1 MDAFKKAMEQ
11 AQQAAQQAA
20 AQAQQKVS
28 DPTTQAQAGPDG
40 QGRRRGPTRGGKAR
54 KGITTIVEKIDPGLL
69 ADVVIKATALQEK
82 ANSALRAKRSPY
94 RIGEVVISAA
104 IPPQV
109 SFAIVRI
116 DDREEEITGE
126 VRESSELVD
135 VATGEE
141 GAVLAL
147 DGSGPPSTRSPTT
160 GRRTRPD
167 GPSSPLPIVPVQ
179 ARVISPS
186 QLVRVG

>member
-1 MDAFKKAMEQ
+1 MDAFKKAMDQ
-11 AQQAAQQAA
+11 AQQAASQV
-20 AQAQQKVS
+20 QQKVA
-28 DPTTQAQAGPDG
+28 DPTTQAQARVQMAQAGLEA
-40 QGRRRGPTRGGKAR
+40 RRVAGKAR
-54 KGITTIVEKIDPGLL
+54 RGLTTIVEKIDPGLL

-82 ANSALRAKRSPY
+82 ANGALRAKRSPY

-116 DDREEEITGE
+116 DDQEEEITG
-126 VRESSELVD
+126 VLRDSSELVD

-147 DGSGPPSTRSPTT
+147 DGSGPPVDEIAA
-160 GRRTRPD
+160 D
-167 GPSSPLPIVPVQ
+167 GD
-179 ARVISPS
+179 AEDEA
-186 QLVRVG
+186 

>member
-1 MDAFKKAMEQ
+1 MDAFKKAMDQ
-11 AQQAAQQAA
+11 AQQAATQVQH
-20 AQAQQKVS
+20 KVS
-28 DPTTQAQAGPDG
+28 DPATQAQARVQMAQAGLEA
-40 QGRRRGPTRGGKAR
+40 RRVAGKAR
-54 KGITTIVEKIDPGLL
+54 RGLTTIVEKIDPGLL

-82 ANSALRAKRSPY
+82 ANGALRAKRSPY

-116 DDREEEITGE
+116 DDHEEEISGD
-126 VRESSELVD
+126 VRDSSELVD

-147 DGSGPPSTRSPTT
+147 DGSGPPVDEIAAEADVEVDT
-160 GRRTRPD
+160 
-167 GPSSPLPIVPVQ
+167 
-179 ARVISPS
+179 
-186 QLVRVG
+186 

>member
-1 MDAFKKAMEQ
+1 MDAFKKAMDQ
-11 AQQAAQQAA
+11 AQQAA
-20 AQAQQKVS
+20 AQAATQAKIAGSQVQQKVS
-28 DPTTQAQAGPDG
+28 DPATQAQARVQMAQAGLEA
-40 QGRRRGPTRGGKAR
+40 RRVAGKAR
-54 KGITTIVEKIDPGLL
+54 RGLTTIVEKIDPGLL

-82 ANSALRAKRSPY
+82 ANAALRAKHSPY

-116 DDREEEITGE
+116 VDAEEEITGD
-126 VRESSELVD
+126 VRDSSELVD

-147 DGSGPPSTRSPTT
+147 DGSGPPVDDI
-160 GRRTRPD
+160 PD
-167 GPSSPLPIVPVQ
+167 PDE
-179 ARVISPS
+179 ADEAT
-186 QLVRVG
+186 

>member
-1 MDAFKKAMEQ
+1 MDSFKKAMEQ

-28 DPTTQAQAGPDG
+28 DPTTQAQARVQMAKAGVEA
-40 QGRRRGPTRGGKAR
+40 RRVAGKAR
-54 KGITTIVEKIDPGLL
+54 RGLTTIVEKIDPGLL

-82 ANSALRAKRSPY
+82 ANGALRAKRSPY

-116 DDREEEITGE
+116 DDVEEEITGE

-147 DGSGPPSTRSPTT
+147 DGSGPPVDEIEE
-160 GRRTRPD
+160 PD
-167 GPSSPLPIVPVQ
+167 EAGE
-179 ARVISPS
+179 AEADA
-186 QLVRVG
+186 G

>member
-11 AQQAAQQAA
+11 AQQAASDAA
-20 AQAQQKVS
+20 SQAQQKIG
-28 DPTTQAQAGPDG
+28 DPTTQAQARVQMAKAGVEA
-40 QGRRRGPTRGGKAR
+40 RRVAGKAR
-54 KGITTIVEKIDPGLL
+54 RGITTIVEKIDPGLL

-116 DDREEEITGE
+116 DDVEEEIIGD
-126 VRESSELVD
+126 VLESSELVD

-147 DGSGPPSTRSPTT
+147 DGSGPPADEIA
-160 GRRTRPD
+160 D
-167 GPSSPLPIVPVQ
+167 GDAPEDD
-179 ARVISPS
+179 
-186 QLVRVG
+186 G

>member
-1 MDAFKKAMEQ
+1 MDAFKKAMDQ

-20 AQAQQKVS
+20 AQAQQKVA
-28 DPTTQAQAGPDG
+28 DPATQAQARVQMAKAGVEA
-40 QGRRRGPTRGGKAR
+40 RRVAGKAR
-54 KGITTIVEKIDPGLL
+54 RGITTIVEKIDPGLL

-82 ANSALRAKRSPY
+82 ANGALRAKRSPY

-116 DDREEEITGE
+116 DDVEEEITGD
-126 VRESSELVD
+126 VRESSELVE

-147 DGSGPPSTRSPTT
+147 DGSGPPVEEIEE
-160 GRRTRPD
+160 PD
-167 GPSSPLPIVPVQ
+167 E
-179 ARVISPS
+179 A
-186 QLVRVG
+186 

>member
-1 MDAFKKAMEQ
+1 MDSFKKAMEQ

-28 DPTTQAQAGPDG
+28 DPTTQAQARVQMAKAGVEA
-40 QGRRRGPTRGGKAR
+40 RRVAGKAR
-54 KGITTIVEKIDPGLL
+54 RGITTIVEKIDPGLL

-116 DDREEEITGE
+116 DDVEEEITGD

-147 DGSGPPSTRSPTT
+147 DGSGPPVDEIA
-160 GRRTRPD
+160 D
-167 GPSSPLPIVPVQ
+167 GDGSEDE
-179 ARVISPS
+179 A
-186 QLVRVG
+186 

>member
-1 MDAFKKAMEQ
+1 MDAFKKAMDQ

-28 DPTTQAQAGPDG
+28 DPATQAQARVQMAKAGVEA
-40 QGRRRGPTRGGKAR
+40 RRVAGKAR
-54 KGITTIVEKIDPGLL
+54 RGITTIVEKIDPALL
-69 ADVVIKATALQEK
+69 ADVVIKATALQEM
-82 ANSALRAKRSPY
+82 ANGALRAKRSPY

-116 DDREEEITGE
+116 DDVEEEITGE
-126 VRESSELVD
+126 VRESSELVE

-147 DGSGPPSTRSPTT
+147 DGSGPPVDEIEE
-160 GRRTRPD
+160 PD
-167 GPSSPLPIVPVQ
+167 EAG
-179 ARVISPS
+179 
-186 QLVRVG
+186 G

>member
-11 AQQAAQQAA
+11 AQQAAADAA
-20 AQAQQKVS
+20 AQAKVAGSQVQHKVS
-28 DPTTQAQAGPDG
+28 DPTTQAQARVQMAQAGIEA
-40 QGRRRGPTRGGKAR
+40 RRVAGKAR
-54 KGITTIVEKIDPGLL
+54 RGLTTIVEKIDPGLL
-69 ADVVIKATALQEK
+69 ADVVIKATALQER

-116 DDREEEITGE
+116 DDQEEEISGE
-126 VRESSELVD
+126 VLESSELVE
-135 VATGEE
+135 VATGED

-147 DGSGPPSTRSPTT
+147 DGSGPPADEI
-160 GRRTRPD
+160 PD
-167 GPSSPLPIVPVQ
+167 PDEVEEAG
-179 ARVISPS
+179 A
-186 QLVRVG
+186 

>member
-1 MDAFKKAMEQ
+1 MDSFKKAMEQ
-11 AQQAAQQAA
+11 AQQAASQAA

-28 DPTTQAQAGPDG
+28 DPATQAQARVQMAQAGLEA
-40 QGRRRGPTRGGKAR
+40 RRVAGKAR
-54 KGITTIVEKIDPGLL
+54 RGITTIVEKIDPGLL

-82 ANSALRAKRSPY
+82 ANGALRAKRSPY

-116 DDREEEITGE
+116 DDREEEIGDD
-126 VRESSELVD
+126 VRDSSELVE
-135 VATGEE
+135 VAAGEE

-147 DGSGPPSTRSPTT
+147 DGSGPPVEEI
-160 GRRTRPD
+160 PD
-167 GPSSPLPIVPVQ
+167 
-179 ARVISPS
+179 AEDDDATA
-186 QLVRVG
+186 